1 MGTCKLR
8 AGDRREPVIGYR
20 SMGAEAS
27 SAGDGLSNPRGDART
42 KGGGWNRVRDRVG
55 ARDPPPCPAEGSG
68 GCAARSWGRVGAP
81 RDAPSSLGVRSW
93 GGPGLNQR
101 GQGGSARSF
110 PSPTPRGGGRKPQ
123 KPPLR
128 HPHPLRA
135 RGMLVPWPAPARGRG
150 EELGARFPTSL
161 LELVPGA
168 PQASSSR
175 SHFNSGQTFLLFAPA
190 PPRRRLRLRLV
201 APGEFL
207 RIQDVEDGEGGDPMR
222 GVGGLLGPSVQ
233 ALRHP
238 PLLSALLGGGD
249 PEPPP
254 PSPPPPAAAGG
265 ALEPRSESSGE
276 EKPGGG
282 AGGGVGAEEGAEQPL
297 ASSPEPPSPPP
308 SSAGAQRAPPSP
320 AEGLRGERGEPRARG
335 RPPLSPRGS
344 RRGWGKGESPS
355 G

>member
-1 MGTCKLR
+1 M
-8 AGDRREPVIGYR
+8 
-20 SMGAEAS
+20 
-27 SAGDGLSNPRGDART
+27 
-42 KGGGWNRVRDRVG
+42 
-55 ARDPPPCPAEGSG
+55 
-68 GCAARSWGRVGAP
+68 
-81 RDAPSSLGVRSW
+81 
-93 GGPGLNQR
+93 NQR

-110 PSPTPRGGGRKPQ
+110 PSQTPRGGCRKPP
-123 KPPLR
+123 KTPLR
-128 HPHPLRA
+128 PPHPLRA

-238 PLLSALLGGGD
+238 PLLSALGGGG
-249 PEPPP
+249 PGAAAAAAASSRSRRRGAGASEREQRGGEAGRRGRRRGGGRGGGRAAIGKQPRAPL
-254 PSPPPPAAAGG
+254 PAAELRGG
-265 ALEPRSESSGE
+265 AASAAFPRRGA
-276 EKPGGG
+276 PGG
-282 AGGGVGAEEGAEQPL
+282 AGGAPSPGASP
-297 ASSPEPPSPPP
+297 PEPP
-308 SSAGAQRAPPSP
+308 GGRGGDGG
-320 AEGLRGERGEPRARG
+320 EG
-335 RPPLSPRGS
+335 
-344 RRGWGKGESPS
+344 
-355 G
+355 

>member
-128 HPHPLRA
+128 HPHPLWA

-238 PLLSALLGGGD
+238 PLLSALWGGGTRSRRRRRRRL
-249 PEPPP
+249 PQPPAGRWSLGARAAGRRSRAEGP
-254 PSPPPPAAAGG
+254 AAGWGQRRGQSSHWQAAPSPPPRRRAPRG
-265 ALEPRSESSGE
+265 RSERRLPPPRGSGGS
-276 EKPGGG
+276 GG
-282 AGGGVGAEEGAEQPL
+282 
-297 ASSPEPPSPPP
+297 SPEPGDVLP
-308 SSAGAQRAPPSP
+308 
-320 AEGLRGERGEPRARG
+320 
-335 RPPLSPRGS
+335 
-344 RRGWGKGESPS
+344 
-355 G
+355 